1 MNLHHIPLYLL
12 AAASLAACGQ
22 TVATHGHIIL
32 PSRLAQIQVGQ
43 TNQDDVRRLL
53 GSPSTTGTLN
63 DRTWYYITNTTI
75 DKPLNPN
82 ILQKSELVKITFDP
96 SGTVAGLEKKT
107 EADSKDVEPSAK
119 TTPTQGQALGIIDQ
133 MLDNIGI
140 GK

>member
-1 MNLHHIPLYLL
+1 MLL
-12 AAASLAACGQ
+12 TACGQ

-43 TNQDDVRRLL
+43 TSQDDVRRLL

-63 DRTWYYITNTTI
+63 DSTWYYMTNTTV

-82 ILQKSELVKITFDP
+82 ILQKSQLIKITFNP
-96 SGTVAGLEKKT
+96 SGTVAGISQKT
-107 EADSKDVEPSAK
+107 EADSKDLEPATK
-119 TTPTQGQALGIIDQ
+119 TTPTQGQSVGILDQ

-140 GK
+140 GQ